1 MAKTPQAAHEG
12 SLKTVVPVKLSPT
25 MNDVEIAIGDVV
37 HYDHGPNVAE
47 ALARLAAR
55 VARFHK
61 LEAPTLAKPQPVLG
75 CEYRGAH
82 FGAVYPDAQ
91 CHEGYLWD
99 EDSCDEPGGPLLKG
113 GDIPCP
119 KCNAK
124 EHAQYQR
131 ECGDEQPCDDADA
144 DADVNTALAR
154 TLFEEMAL
162 IADDEQCIKLLAA
175 ALTKAQAEAV
185 GNDDLARIPEL
196 EAIAHA
202 GRPQKL
208 KVRLK
213 HPENEPTGCSSLL
226 NYHEPTRQLLI
237 EAGIPLSR
245 HTRNP
250 IVSFGMI
257 ECRTTD
263 GFIEYTWA
271 KSQDILLDKTI
282 PAVDQSREDAMQD
295 APKPEVVASLL
306 LGGIDGS
313 EYGDNDIQ
321 LDTQA
326 VERLQAE
333 RVTTIDDVVVE
344 LVTAD
349 QYKRDVEALWVRECR
364 FQRLAIAN
372 KALADSYQQERD
384 DALAKLASR
393 ACGLPQNWR
402 IERSGDCIVVQHKDE
417 GAGYAAARAGTSGI
431 AESVLFLLADDLL
444 GAAAMGSKA

>member
-1 MAKTPQAAHEG
+1 MTNTAPPPQEDIQ
-12 SLKTVVPVKLSPT
+12 KTVVPVKFSPA
-25 MNDVEIAIGDVV
+25 MNDVEIAIGGVV

-47 ALARLAAR
+47 ALARL
-55 VARFHK
+55 HM
-61 LEAPTLAKPQPVLG
+61 LDAPTLAKPKPELG
-75 CEYRGAH
+75 CEYRGTH

-124 EHAQYQR
+124 EYAQYQR
-131 ECGDEQPCDDADA
+131 ECGEEQPCDDADRNIA
-144 DADVNTALAR
+144 MAR

-162 IADDEQCIKLLAA
+162 IADEEQCIRMLAS
-175 ALTKAQAEAV
+175 ALTEAQADATRDEAR
-185 GNDDLARIPEL
+185 ARIPDL

-208 KVRLK
+208 TVRIK
-213 HPENEPTGCSSLL
+213 HPDNEPTGCSSLL
-226 NYHEPTRQLLI
+226 NYHEPTRELLI
-237 EAGIPLSR
+237 NAGIPLAR

-263 GFIEYTWA
+263 GYIEYTWA

-282 PAVDQSREDAMQD
+282 PAADQSRVDAMKD

-321 LDTQA
+321 LDTKA
-326 VERLQAE
+326 VERLQGE
-333 RVTTIDDVVVE
+333 RVTTTDDVVVE

-349 QYKRDVEALWVRECR
+349 QYKVDTSALEIRATNLE
-364 FQRLAIAN
+364 RLAMAN
-372 KALADSYQQERD
+372 KTLADSYQRERD
-384 DALAKLASR
+384 AAVAAMASR
-393 ACGLPQNWR
+393 RGELPQNWL
-402 IERSGDCIVVQHKDE
+402 IERTGERIVIQHQVN
-417 GAGYAAARAGTSGI
+417 GAGYAASRTGASGI
-431 AESVLFLLADDLL
+431 AESVLYLLAEDLL
-444 GAAAMGSKA
+444 KAAATNGKA

>member
-1 MAKTPQAAHEG
+1 MANIPQAPHKGAQ
-12 SLKTVVPVKLSPT
+12 KTVVPVKFSPT
-25 MNDVEIAIGDVV
+25 MNDVEIAIGGVV

-61 LEAPTLAKPQPVLG
+61 LDAPTLAKPKPVLG

-99 EDSCDEPGGPLLKG
+99 EDSCNEPGGPLLKG

-124 EHAQYQR
+124 EYAQYQQ
-131 ECGDEQPCDDADA
+131 ECGDEQPSDDADG
-144 DADVNTALAR
+144 NTALAR
-154 TLFEEMAL
+154 TLYEEMAL
-162 IADDEQCIKLLAA
+162 IADEEQCIRMLAS
-175 ALTKAQAEAV
+175 ALTQAQADATC
-185 GNDDLARIPEL
+185 DAALARIPEL
-196 EAIAHA
+196 EVIAHA
-202 GRPQKL
+202 GSPQKL
-208 KVRLK
+208 KVRIK
-213 HPENEPTGCSSLL
+213 HPESEPTGCSSLL

-271 KSQDILLDKTI
+271 KSQDILLDKSI
-282 PAVDQSREDAMQD
+282 PAVDQSSDAATKD
-295 APKPEVVASLL
+295 ALKPEVVASLL

-321 LDTQA
+321 LDTKA

-333 RVTTIDDVVVE
+333 RVTTTDDVVVE

-349 QYKRDVEALWVRECR
+349 QYKVDTSALEIRATNLE
-364 FQRLAIAN
+364 RLAMAN
-372 KALADSYQQERD
+372 KTLADSYQRERD
-384 DALAKLASR
+384 AAVAAVASR
-393 ACGLPQNWR
+393 RGELPQNWR
-402 IERSGDCIVVQHKDE
+402 IERTGARIVIQHQVN
-417 GAGYAAARAGTSGI
+417 GAGYAASRTGASGI
-431 AESVLFLLADDLL
+431 AESVLYLLAEDLL
-444 GAAAMGSKA
+444 NAAATNGKA